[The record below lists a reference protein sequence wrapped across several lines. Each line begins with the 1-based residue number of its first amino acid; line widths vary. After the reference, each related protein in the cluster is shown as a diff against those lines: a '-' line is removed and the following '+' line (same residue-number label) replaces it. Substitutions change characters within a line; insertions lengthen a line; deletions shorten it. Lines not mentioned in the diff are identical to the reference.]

1 MKKIY
6 MVREN
11 GERVFLEKVRNEE
24 IAKLK
29 ISKYYRE
36 DRYEHASRLQIK
48 ERRKE
53 YEICNQYF

>member
-1 MKKIY
+1 

-36 DRYEHASRLQIK
+36 DRYEHEVEGYAKINVRY
-48 ERRKE
+48 E
-53 YEICNQYF
+53 YE